1 MGATRVRGRALV
13 EDASASTS
21 RSAWTTAVRRR
32 TAPMILMMTVMRA
45 MSTRTYARGR
55 GRGRGREGDDAN
67 HAHYDDDESYEA
79 MLSMDDGYGSGVL
92 AEEQAAQSAGKAET
106 EAEKKARIAAEL
118 EARGVLVGDRVR
130 VDVRV
135 GAPLPERSN
144 KSSTSGV
151 GGVGGGGG
159 GDDATSER
167 SSSKK
172 RWLTRPVYGYA
183 CVVRNER
190 VGVKRTGLM
199 DTNESFPT
207 YPKSWVTALDVGEMW
222 EICTGP
228 RNLAGAS
235 DFDMYE
241 YKKASGELDEEDLE
255 EEEEE
260 SPPGSMT

>member
-1 MGATRVRGRALV
+1 MRGRALI

-45 MSTRTYARGR
+45 MSTRTYARGG

-144 KSSTSGV
+144 KASTSCVGV
-151 GGVGGGGG
+151 GFGVVGVGGGG
-159 GDDATSER
+159 GDDAMSER

-241 YKKASGELDEEDLE
+241 YKKASGELDEEE

>member
-1 MGATRVRGRALV
+1 MRAGGCPRVV
-13 EDASASTS
+13 VDAVASTS
-21 RSAWTTAVRRR
+21 WSAWTR
-32 TAPMILMMTVMRA
+32 TTGWMTTTTSWTGA
-45 MSTRTYARGR
+45 RTYARGR
-55 GRGRGREGDDAN
+55 GRERERDAHRDDDA
-67 HAHYDDDESYEA
+67 SYEA

-92 AEEQAAQSAGKAET
+92 AEEQAAREAGDVET
-106 EAEKKARIAAEL
+106 PAEKKARLAAEL

-144 KSSTSGV
+144 KASTS
-151 GGVGGGGG
+151 GVGGGGG
-159 GDDATSER
+159 GGVGDATSDAR
-167 SSSKK
+167 ASAKK
-172 RWLTRPVYGYA
+172 RWLTRPAYGYA

-190 VGVKRTGLM
+190 VGVKRTGMM

-207 YPKSWVTALDVGEMW
+207 YPKSWVTVLDVGEMW

-241 YKKASGELDEEDLE
+241 YKKATGQLEDDEEEGDGEARQDE
-255 EEEEE
+255 E
-260 SPPGSMT
+260 PPRASAR

>member
-45 MSTRTYARGR
+45 MSTRTYARGS

-144 KSSTSGV
+144 KASTSGVGGV

-159 GDDATSER
+159 GADATSER

-199 DTNESFPT
+199 DTRRVVSNLPEIVGHRARR
-207 YPKSWVTALDVGEMW
+207 WRDVGDLHRTSE
-222 EICTGP
+222 P
-228 RNLAGAS
+228 RGRER
-235 DFDMYE
+235 FRHVRI
-241 YKKASGELDEEDLE
+241 
-255 EEEEE
+255 
-260 SPPGSMT
+260 

>member
-1 MGATRVRGRALV
+1 M
-13 EDASASTS
+13 
-21 RSAWTTAVRRR
+21 
-32 TAPMILMMTVMRA
+32 
-45 MSTRTYARGR
+45 
-55 GRGRGREGDDAN
+55 
-67 HAHYDDDESYEA
+67 
-79 MLSMDDGYGSGVL
+79 
-92 AEEQAAQSAGKAET
+92 
-106 EAEKKARIAAEL
+106 
-118 EARGVLVGDRVR
+118 GDRVR

-144 KSSTSGV
+144 KASTSGVGGV

-159 GDDATSER
+159 GADATSER

>member
-1 MGATRVRGRALV
+1 MRAGGCPRVV
-13 EDASASTS
+13 VDAVASTS
-21 RSAWTTAVRRR
+21 WSVWTR
-32 TAPMILMMTVMRA
+32 TTGWMTTTTSCTGA
-45 MSTRTYARGR
+45 RTYARGR
-55 GRGRGREGDDAN
+55 GRERERDAHRDDDA
-67 HAHYDDDESYEA
+67 SYEA

-92 AEEQAAQSAGKAET
+92 AEEQAAREAGDVET
-106 EAEKKARIAAEL
+106 PAEKKARLAAEL

-144 KSSTSGV
+144 KASTS
-151 GGVGGGGG
+151 GVGGGGG
-159 GDDATSER
+159 GGVGDATSDAR
-167 SSSKK
+167 ASAKK
-172 RWLTRPVYGYA
+172 RWLTRPAYGYA

-190 VGVKRTGLM
+190 VGVKRTGMM

-207 YPKSWVTALDVGEMW
+207 YPKSWVTVLDVGEMW

-241 YKKASGELDEEDLE
+241 YKKATGQLEDDEEEGDGEARQDE
-255 EEEEE
+255 E
-260 SPPGSMT
+260 PPRASAR

>member
-1 MGATRVRGRALV
+1 MIYGYAGADT
-13 EDASASTS
+13 
-21 RSAWTTAVRRR
+21 
-32 TAPMILMMTVMRA
+32 I
-45 MSTRTYARGR
+45 
-55 GRGRGREGDDAN
+55 
-67 HAHYDDDESYEA
+67 
-79 MLSMDDGYGSGVL
+79 
-92 AEEQAAQSAGKAET
+92 
-106 EAEKKARIAAEL
+106 
-118 EARGVLVGDRVR
+118 
-130 VDVRV
+130 
-135 GAPLPERSN
+135 
-144 KSSTSGV
+144 
-151 GGVGGGGG
+151 GGGGG
-159 GDDATSER
+159 ADATSER

-241 YKKASGELDEEDLE
+241 YKKASGELDDDD
-255 EEEEE
+255 EEEE